1 MFLINR
7 QIFGHYYV
15 GAGRIPPS
23 EPDFVRPSG
32 DGHGGDDGRGG
43 GGHGAA
49 AATTTTTTTAAAYG
63 GGANTAG
70 VGGGPRRDSQAV
82 PGELFF
88 KKRSLA
94 IPTQV
99 VR

>member
-1 MFLINR
+1 MFLLNR

-15 GAGRIPPS
+15 GAGGIPPS
-23 EPDFVRPSG
+23 EPDFVRPRG
-32 DGHGGDDGRGG
+32 DGHGDDDGRGG

-49 AATTTTTTTAAAYG
+49 AAATTTTTTAAAAYG
-63 GGANTAG
+63 GGPDTAG

-88 KKRSLA
+88 KKGSLDL
-94 IPTQV
+94 
-99 VR
+99 